1 MEECSITTN
10 ASDYMEKLNPPTTKW
25 YKEKLKVIGSVDPYY
40 IEGDDANSTEAT
52 LPDITYPVVNYIC
65 SLPVHTQQRT

>member
-1 MEECSITTN
+1 MDECSITTN
-10 ASDYMEKLNPPTTKW
+10 ASDCMEKLNPTTTKW
-25 YKEKLKVIGSVDPYY
+25 YKEKVIGSVDPYC

-52 LPDITYPVVNYIC
+52 LPDITYPVLNYIC